1 MANFFKKLFGKS
13 ETKVESNIASEAPK
27 NALVAVANG
36 DLIPL
41 SEVPDPVFAG
51 KMAGDGAAIMVT
63 GDTVVAPADGELSL
77 VFKTKHAFAM
87 TLENGLELL
96 VHIGVDTVGLNGEGF
111 EQLVE
116 AGTKV
121 KAGTPIIKI
130 DREFIL
136 GKGLSLATP
145 VLITN
150 VDAAKSINAVESGS
164 VTAGLELFYFCNA
177 TLNLSTCIA
186 IYATSSS
193 HTFLSSVSSIILEA
207 PSAIS

>member
-1 MANFFKKLFGKS
+1 MYNFFKKLFGKS

-63 GDTVVAPADGELSL
+63 GDIVVAPADGELSL

-164 VTAGLELFYFCNA
+164 VTAGKDVV
-177 TLNLSTCIA
+177 LNFEI
-186 IYATSSS
+186 
-193 HTFLSSVSSIILEA
+193 
-207 PSAIS
+207 

>member
-1 MANFFKKLFGKS
+1 MFGFFKKSKALNF
-13 ETKVESNIASEAPK
+13 VAP
-27 NALVAVANG
+27 VDGEVI
-36 DLIPL
+36 DL
-41 SEVPDPVFAG
+41 SKVPDQVFSE
-51 KMAGDGAAIMVT
+51 KMAGDGVAINPT
-63 GDTVVAPADGELSL
+63 GNTVCAPADGELSL

-96 VHIGVDTVGLNGEGF
+96 VHIGVDTVSLNGEGF

-130 DREFIL
+130 DRDFIL

-150 VDAAKSINAVESGS
+150 VDAAKSITAVETGS
-164 VTAGLELFYFCNA
+164 VVAGKEIVVNYE
-177 TLNLSTCIA
+177 
-186 IYATSSS
+186 
-193 HTFLSSVSSIILEA
+193 V
-207 PSAIS
+207 